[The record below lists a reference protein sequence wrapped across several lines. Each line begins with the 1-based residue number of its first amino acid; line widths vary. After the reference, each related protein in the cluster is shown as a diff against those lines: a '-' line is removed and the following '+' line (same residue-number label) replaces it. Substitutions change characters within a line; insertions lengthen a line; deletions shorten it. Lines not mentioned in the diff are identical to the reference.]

1 MVLSLFLFL
10 LLLELMMPKE
20 CICQQSDINDLIE
33 DDFAA
38 VLSAVAD
45 QCEDFSNDM
54 GTVLG
59 HPTKLGEA
67 LMQVARAVHHLQAVE
82 LEVLS

>member
-1 MVLSLFLFL
+1 
-10 LLLELMMPKE
+10 MMPKE
-20 CICQQSDINDLIE
+20 CIVQKSEINDLIE

-45 QCEDFSNDM
+45 QCEQFSNDI

-59 HPTKLGEA
+59 HPELGEA
-67 LMQVARAVHHLQAVE
+67 LLRVARAVHHLQAVE